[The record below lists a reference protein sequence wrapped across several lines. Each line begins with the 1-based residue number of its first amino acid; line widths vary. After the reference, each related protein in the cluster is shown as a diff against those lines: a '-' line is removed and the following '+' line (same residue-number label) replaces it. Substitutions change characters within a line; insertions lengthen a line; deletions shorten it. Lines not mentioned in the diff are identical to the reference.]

1 MPLEET
7 GGPTVEFFLYFCYF
21 INEDKV
27 KFIKYNLKDKMEK
40 IISYPLSAI
49 YYLLFGI
56 TLGCFH
62 AVQWVCF
69 NLFGY
74 KAHKKSVDVM
84 NFFLVANTR
93 ILGTRYKV
101 SGLEKLPTGL
111 PLIIASNHQSMYDI
125 TTICWF
131 MRKVHPKFISKIELG
146 KGIPS
151 ISYNLN
157 HGGSV
162 LINRKDPKQALTAIR
177 VMAEYIETNKRSAV
191 IFPEGT
197 RSKTGKPRPFAEN
210 GLKILTKYAPSA
222 YVVPIT
228 INNAWKITKWGYF
241 PLGLGNCI
249 ELIIH
254 DPIPAKAKPFPE
266 LFTEIEQTV
275 IGSIK
280 Y

>member
-1 MPLEET
+1 
-7 GGPTVEFFLYFCYF
+7 
-21 INEDKV
+21 
-27 KFIKYNLKDKMEK
+27 MEK

-49 YYLLFGI
+49 YYLLFGT
-56 TLGCFH
+56 TLAFFH
-62 AVQWVCF
+62 VVQWICF

-74 KAHKKSVDVM
+74 KAHKKSVDVLS
-84 NFFLVANTR
+84 FFLVANTYV
-93 ILGTRYKV
+93 LATRYKV
-101 SGLEKLPTGL
+101 SGLEKLPIDT
-111 PLIIASNHQSMYDI
+111 PLIIASNHQSLYDI
-125 TTICWF
+125 TSICWF

-162 LINRKDPKQALTAIR
+162 LIDRKDPKQALTAIR

-197 RSKTGKPRPFAEN
+197 RSKTGRPRPFAEN
-210 GLKILTKYAPSA
+210 GLKILCKYAPSA
-222 YVVPIT
+222 YVVPVT
-228 INNAWKITKWGYF
+228 INNAWKMTKWGSF

-254 DPIPAKAKPFPE
+254 DPIPVKAFAE
-266 LFTEIEQTV
+266 LFAETEQTV

-280 Y
+280 L